1 MNTKASY
8 AAIGLM
14 IASIALSIACM
25 STLAWVVD
33 ESGTTTLSI
42 GLKKYKQESPRE
54 TLTGTLKELQVRYP
68 LARKL
73 ADGGDSVLACGIV
86 SMVLILIS
94 IIMVVIH
101 VTGRPE
107 YRLHVIAAILLFV
120 SCMITCLGDVLYAQ
134 ELNLGASFILYT
146 FNGPLSLSAACLLTY
161 AIVSGGPSY
170 VPRKATAG
178 SV

>member
-1 MNTKASY
+1 MGHYSSFFAMNTKASY

-86 SMVLILIS
+86 S
-94 IIMVVIH
+94 
-101 VTGRPE
+101 
-107 YRLHVIAAILLFV
+107 
-120 SCMITCLGDVLYAQ
+120 D
-134 ELNLGASFILYT
+134 GAHSHLDHH
-146 FNGPLSLSAACLLTY
+146 GCDPCH
-161 AIVSGGPSY
+161 
-170 VPRKATAG
+170 
-178 SV
+178 